1 MGFKGNT
8 LTASLNKS
16 GTGTKLRTGHCPEE
30 HQQVTLL
37 QTEEWNPQ
45 VMSRMTLLQTEE
57 RNPQMM
63 SGVHH
68 TIASTNDHSL
78 TLPKTPKP
86 QMQRKTEYVG
96 LAM

>member
-1 MGFKGNT
+1 MAFKNNI
-8 LTASLNKS
+8 LTASLTKF

-45 VMSRMTLLQTEE
+45 VMS
-57 RNPQMM
+57 
-63 SGVHH
+63 GVHH
-68 TIASTNDHSL
+68 TIASTDAQSL
-78 TLPKTPKP
+78 TLPQTPKP

-96 LAM
+96 QAM

>member
-1 MGFKGNT
+1 MGKKIKNIDT
-8 LTASLNKS
+8 SLTKF

-68 TIASTNDHSL
+68 NGASTDTQSSA
-78 TLPKTPKP
+78 LPKTPKP
-86 QMQRKTEYVG
+86 HMQQKTEYVG
-96 LAM
+96 QAM

>member
-1 MGFKGNT
+1 MGKIIFNV
-8 LTASLNKS
+8 TASLTKF

-57 RNPQMM
+57 RN
-63 SGVHH
+63 V
-68 TIASTNDHSL
+68 ASTMILSHQHY
-78 TLPKTPKP
+78 PKP
-86 QMQRKTEYVG
+86 QNPTCSKRQNMWAKQNR
-96 LAM
+96 

>member
-1 MGFKGNT
+1 M
-8 LTASLNKS
+8 TASLTKF

-57 RNPQMM
+57 RN
-63 SGVHH
+63 V
-68 TIASTNDHSL
+68 ASNDTQSSA
-78 TLPKTPKP
+78 LPKTPKP
-86 QMQRKTEYVG
+86 HMQQKTEYVG
-96 LAM
+96 QAK